1 MKNNNLIIYYKDG
14 SKDVFS
20 FSSDVSEQQAVAR
33 FEEIR
38 PEVNKEQIKKYFYHK
53 NDELA
58 AETYGRFTTLN
69 EEGKIKIQGRSI
81 IIRERLEE
89 IRKRRDLLISKLDVP
104 FMRALEDDNDTVKNH
119 IKTLKNFLRD
129 LPKELRFHDLKD
141 EDLMAYNPFGNIFE
155 VVLINGGSG
164 YQDPPKVHVDE
175 PKRPMVGFAP
185 KVIASVKDGA
195 VSKLT
200 VIYKGC
206 GYDYA
211 PKITIEEPPQG
222 ERAKALCLPP
232 QNTSLTEE
240 DIFENTRKHYLS

>member
-119 IKTLKNFLRD
+119 IKTLKNYLRD
-129 LPKELRFHDLKD
+129 EVYVDVSEHIKNTTNNNRRNYE
-141 EDLMAYNPFGNIFE
+141 YN
-155 VVLINGGSG
+155 
-164 YQDPPKVHVDE
+164 
-175 PKRPMVGFAP
+175 
-185 KVIASVKDGA
+185 
-195 VSKLT
+195 
-200 VIYKGC
+200 
-206 GYDYA
+206 
-211 PKITIEEPPQG
+211 
-222 ERAKALCLPP
+222 
-232 QNTSLTEE
+232 
-240 DIFENTRKHYLS
+240 